1 MRLALISDIH
11 GNIAGLRAAFA
22 HLEKLGGFDA
32 LYILGDIRGVA
43 GTERVLDLLIQKNA
57 RLLRGNA
64 EEVLFDVETFADM
77 TFDPPQARQGVE
89 WCHANLSSAHLNLL
103 RSLPIQETIEVAP
116 RHTVFVCHAAPNNVW
131 SRTCQPDT
139 PTATLR
145 QVYGSIDAEVIVYGH
160 YHGHHIIALD
170 RKLLINVAGVGIGND
185 LSALTLLEYDE
196 RWIVQQYQ
204 IPYNV

>member
-1 MRLALISDIH
+1 MLKRE
-11 GNIAGLRAAFA
+11 RT
-22 HLEKLGGFDA
+22 
-32 LYILGDIRGVA
+32 ILKGDVPSPLNPPSGCRFHPRCPIV
-43 GTERVLDLLIQKNA
+43 
-57 RLLRGNA
+57 
-64 EEVLFDVETFADM
+64 DM
-77 TFDPPQARQGVE
+77 TICPLQEPEF
-89 WCHANLSSAHLNLL
+89 HLNLL

>member
-11 GNIAGLRAAFA
+11 GNIAGLQTAFE
-22 HLEKLGGFDA
+22 HLEKLDGYDA
-32 LYILGDIRGVA
+32 LYVLGDIRGVA
-43 GTERVLDLLIQKNA
+43 GTEQVLDLLVQKNA

-64 EEVLFDVETFADM
+64 EEALFDVERFADM
-77 TFDPPQARQGVE
+77 TTDPPQARRRVE

-103 RSLPIQETIEVAP
+103 RGLPIQETLEVAP
-116 RHTVFVCHAAPNNVW
+116 SHRVFLCHAAPNNVW

-139 PTATLR
+139 PTAILR

-160 YHGHHIIALD
+160 YHGHHVIALD
-170 RKLLINVAGVGIGND
+170 GKLLVNVAGVGIGNG

-204 IPYNV
+204 IPYDD